1 MERAR
6 KHQQAGKARET
17 SRSGETW
24 PLGHGPRLSDLPP
37 RQMLA
42 LLLKRD
48 AYGSPAESLTVDQL
62 PAPELSAADA
72 GSVLVAVLA
81 TGPNF
86 NTNFAALGLPVPVF
100 GRADPAELH
109 IPGSDAVG
117 IVIDAGPAVHGLRL
131 GQAVMLD
138 SWTGSSIRGYETHDG
153 FNAQLVRVPEEQA
166 LPLPEE
172 LRSLPPERLG
182 ALLLTQG
189 TAYRAVIERLAL
201 ETGESLLVMGGG
213 KGTSFAAVQLAA
225 SVGGRAILMGSDP
238 ELMGQL
244 VERGLAHAFIDRRTL
259 PAELFGPLEPEDD
272 LQAWQERT
280 EAFREAIRRANGGR
294 LVDAVFEHTGARNFP
309 LLVSALRPGGRLAFF
324 GATGSG
330 VKGEYR
336 HTFAYQGHRLV
347 FDARYVWMRQ
357 KQLLF
362 RPENP
367 AQILTEIGLPPGRR
381 VLVWGADAYARG
393 FAEAALQRSAAVA
406 VIASRQTE
414 GEGLAAL
421 LELGVPE
428 EAILE
433 RGRFSLPADMP
444 DPLLPEGKPN
454 PEYDSGF
461 LRPAR
466 ALGRALWQLWGRGV
480 SPDVIV
486 ERPQSSTYH
495 LSAFL
500 ARDFDERDQFPAGH
514 VIVRGEETLSLRG
527 SHMYSRPMA
536 REVVRLLA
544 KGTLQVTEADLEVV
558 SLEEMPELQ
567 EKMLRGGMRK
577 PKGVA
582 LVQAAREGIPLRDYE
597 ADFRGRPFWTS
608 DTQAGRYLSVSLL
621 DDIAL
626 VSIERPAA
634 LNALNE
640 QLLANLEELTQEL
653 TDGELAGKVGGLV
666 LTGSGRAFMAGA
678 DIEIF
683 HGRSEAEL
691 AGLAQRVNR
700 SFRALERLAVP
711 VVVLV
716 NGLTLGGGNELAMSG
731 HHRISVPQALFGQPE
746 VKLGIFPLFGGT
758 QRLPRLAG
766 PRAAALLCA
775 NGEPID
781 ADHALRL
788 GLVDE
793 IHPPATALRRAW
805 QAARELSAGP
815 PEAWRPDWEARERRF
830 AGELEEVMN
839 EPAVRGLRA
848 APVVTSL
855 EDAQDREQVRR
866 AAAGQALE
874 AMREGFAL
882 GFEAGLEADARR
894 FGRLG
899 ASRGAQEWIGR
910 FLQKDP
916 EQAGSVRLLPG

>member
-1 MERAR
+1 MEQDR
-6 KHQQAGKARET
+6 KHQAAGKARET

-24 PLGHGPRLSDLPP
+24 PLGHAPNLGDLPP
-37 RQMLA
+37 RRMLA

-48 AYGSPAESLTVDQL
+48 AYGSPAKSLTVDQL
-62 PAPELSAADA
+62 PAPPLSAADA

-81 TGPNF
+81 TGSNF

-117 IVIDAGPAVHGLRL
+117 IVVDAGPAVHGLRL

-138 SWTGSSIRGYETHDG
+138 SWTGSSIRGYETQDG

-182 ALLLTQG
+182 ALLLTHG
-189 TAYRAVIERLAL
+189 TAYRAVIERLAI
-201 ETGESLLVMGGG
+201 EPGESVLVMGGG
-213 KGTSFAAVQLAA
+213 KGTSFAAVQLTAA
-225 SVGGRAILMGSDP
+225 VGGRAILMGSDP
-238 ELMGQL
+238 KLMGQL

-259 PAELFGPLEPEDD
+259 PAELFGPLEPGDD

-280 EAFREAIRRANGGR
+280 EVFREAIRLANEGR
-294 LVDAVFEHTGARNFP
+294 LLDAVFEHTGARNFP
-309 LLVSALRPGGRLAFF
+309 LLISALRPGGRLAFF

-362 RPENP
+362 SSEDP
-367 AQILTEIGLPPGRR
+367 AQILTQIALPPGRR
-381 VLVWGADAYARG
+381 VLVWGADAHARE
-393 FAEAALQRSAAVA
+393 FAKAALARSADVA

-414 GEGLAAL
+414 APGIAAL

-428 EAILE
+428 EAILD
-433 RGRFSLPADMP
+433 RDRFQLPGDMP

-466 ALGRALWQLWGRGV
+466 ALGRALWQLWGQRV
-480 SPDVIV
+480 SPDVVV

-500 ARDFDERDQFPAGH
+500 ARDF
-514 VIVRGEETLSLRG
+514 
-527 SHMYSRPMA
+527 
-536 REVVRLLA
+536 VRLLA
-544 KGTLQVTEADLEVV
+544 KGTLQVTKADLEVV

-567 EKMLRGGMRK
+567 EKMLRGGMSK

-582 LVQAAREGIPLRDYE
+582 LVQAEREGIALRDYE
-597 ADFRGRPFWTS
+597 ADFLGRPFWTS
-608 DTQAGRYLSVSLL
+608 DAGAGRYLSVGLL

-653 TDGELAGKVGGLV
+653 TDGELAGKVAGLV

-683 HGRSEAEL
+683 HDRSEAEL
-691 AGLAQRVNR
+691 AALAQRVNR
-700 SFRALERLAVP
+700 SFRALERLSVP

-731 HHRISVPQALFGQPE
+731 HRRISVPQALFGQPE

-758 QRLPRLAG
+758 QRLPRLVG

-775 NGEPID
+775 NGEPVD

-788 GLVDE
+788 GLIDE

-805 QAARELSAGP
+805 QVARERSAGS
-815 PEAWRPDWEARERRF
+815 PEVWRPDWEARECRF

-839 EPAVRGLRA
+839 EPAVRELQA
-848 APVVTSL
+848 APLVTSE
-855 EDAQDREQVRR
+855 EDAPDREQVRR

-874 AMREGFAL
+874 AMREGFTL

-899 ASRGAQEWIGR
+899 VSRGAQEWIGR
-910 FLQKDP
+910 FLQK
-916 EQAGSVRLLPG
+916 

>member
-1 MERAR
+1 MEQDP
-6 KHQQAGKARET
+6 KHRPAGKARET
-17 SRSGETW
+17 SRLAETW
-24 PLGHGPRLSDLPP
+24 PLGYAPSLSDLPP
-37 RQMLA
+37 QQMLA

-48 AYGSPAESLTVDQL
+48 AYGSPAQSLTVDQL
-62 PAPELSAADA
+62 PTPRLSAADA

-86 NTNFAALGLPVPVF
+86 NTNFASLGLPVPVF

-109 IPGSDAVG
+109 VPGSDAVG
-117 IVIDAGPAVHGLRL
+117 IVVDAGPAVHGLRL

-201 ETGESLLVMGGG
+201 EPGESLLVMGGG
-213 KGTSFAAVQLAA
+213 KGTSFAAAQLAT

-238 ELMGQL
+238 ELMGRL
-244 VERGLAHAFIDRRTL
+244 VERGHAHAFVDRRTL
-259 PAELFGPLEPEDD
+259 PTELFGPLEPGDD
-272 LQAWQERT
+272 LVEWRERT
-280 EAFREAIRRANGGR
+280 EVFREAIRLVNGGR

-309 LLVSALRPGGRLAFF
+309 LQVSALRPGGRLAFF

-362 RPENP
+362 RPQDP
-367 AQILTEIGLPPGRR
+367 AQILTEIALPPGRY
-381 VLVWGADAYARG
+381 VLVWGADGYARE
-393 FAEAALQRSAAVA
+393 FAEAALERSASVA

-414 GEGLAAL
+414 PARIAEL
-421 LELGVPE
+421 LELGVPDR
-428 EAILE
+428 AILD
-433 RGRFSLPADMP
+433 RDRFQLPEDMP

-466 ALGRALWQLWGRGV
+466 ALGRALWQLWGQRV
-480 SPDVIV
+480 SPDVVV

-500 ARDFDERDQFPAGH
+500 ARDFDEGDQFPAGH
-514 VIVRGEETLSLRG
+514 VIVRGQETLSIRG
-527 SHMYSRPMA
+527 SHMYSRSMA

-544 KGTLQVTEADLEVV
+544 KGALQVTEADLEVV
-558 SLEEMPELQ
+558 TLGEMPELQ
-567 EKMLRGGMRK
+567 EKMLRGRMRK

-582 LVQAAREGIPLRDYE
+582 LVQAEGEGVPLHDYE
-597 ADFRGRPFWTS
+597 AEFLGRPIWTS
-608 DTQAGRYLSVSLL
+608 DAAAGRYLSVSLL

-626 VSIERPAA
+626 VSVERPAA
-634 LNALNE
+634 LNALNL
-640 QLLANLEELTQEL
+640 QVLANLEELAQAL
-653 TDGELAGKVGGLV
+653 TDGELAEKVAGLV

-683 HGRSEAEL
+683 HERGEAEL
-691 AGLAQRVNR
+691 AVLAERVNR
-700 SFRALERLAVP
+700 AFRALEGLSVP
-711 VVVLV
+711 VVALV
-716 NGLTLGGGNELAMSG
+716 NGLTLGGGNELAMSA
-731 HHRISVPQALFGQPE
+731 HHRIAVPQALFGQPE

-758 QRLPRLAG
+758 QRLPRLVG

-781 ADHALRL
+781 AERALQL
-788 GLVDE
+788 GLIDE
-793 IHPPATALRRAW
+793 IHPRATALRRAW
-805 QAARELSAGP
+805 QVARELSAGP
-815 PEAWRPDWEARERRF
+815 PELWRPAWEVRERRF
-830 AGELEEVMN
+830 AGEIEEVMD
-839 EPAVRGLRA
+839 EPRVRELRA
-848 APVVTSL
+848 APIVRNE

-899 ASRGAQEWIGR
+899 ASRGAQEWIER
-910 FLQKDP
+910 FLEKDP
-916 EQAGSVRLLPG
+916 EQAGSVRLLRG